1 MDKPLTNLLSNP
13 FPLTV
18 DEYFIMEYYL
28 DCKNIVKIQT
38 QNSLKISFESFDK
51 NVTWLFIKAFK

>member
-28 DCKNIVKIQT
+28 DCKNMVKIQT
-38 QNSLKISFESFDK
+38 QKSLKISFESFDK
-51 NVTWLFIKAFK
+51 NVTW